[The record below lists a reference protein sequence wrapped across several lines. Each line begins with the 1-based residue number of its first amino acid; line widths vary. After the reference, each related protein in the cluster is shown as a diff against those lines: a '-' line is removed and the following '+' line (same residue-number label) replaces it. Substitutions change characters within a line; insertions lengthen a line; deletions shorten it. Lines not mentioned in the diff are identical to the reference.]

1 MAKRNRQF
9 GDWGERLAERYLS
22 GRGYEVLSR
31 NFQRRC
37 GEIDLICRKDDSL
50 HFVEVKT
57 RTLRSVERFGP
68 PQDAVTGA
76 KRRKIIETAR
86 TYLSENGSDT
96 DTAWQIDVVSIICT
110 GREEE
115 ARINLIENA
124 VGEE

>member
-22 GRGYEVLSR
+22 GKGYEIIGR

-37 GEIDLICRKDDSL
+37 GEIDLICQKGGSL

-57 RTLRSVERFGP
+57 RTLRSVEIFGP

-76 KRRKIIETAR
+76 KRRKLIETAL
-86 TYLSENGSDT
+86 TYLSENGGDGNT
-96 DTAWQIDVVSIICT
+96 DWQIDIAAITCS
-110 GREEE
+110 GQGGK
-115 ARINLIENA
+115 ARIDFIENA
-124 VGEE
+124 FGED

>member
-22 GRGYEVLSR
+22 DKGYEILGR

-37 GEIDLICRKDDSL
+37 GEIDLICHKDGSL

-68 PQDAVTGA
+68 PQDAVTTA
-76 KRRKIIETAR
+76 KRRKLIETAL
-86 TYLSENGSDT
+86 TYLSEKGDDGN
-96 DTAWQIDVVSIICT
+96 TAWQIDVISIVYA
-110 GREEE
+110 GQKEE
-115 ARINLIENA
+115 ARLEFIENA